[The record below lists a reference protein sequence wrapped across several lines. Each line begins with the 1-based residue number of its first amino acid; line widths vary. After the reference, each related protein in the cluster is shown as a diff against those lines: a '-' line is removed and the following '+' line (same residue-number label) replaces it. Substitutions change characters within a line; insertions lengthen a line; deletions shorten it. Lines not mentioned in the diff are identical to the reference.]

1 MTNKESFT
9 YYVGSLEERYNALN
23 RSTVNSLERLTLYR
37 RSPLRLNISLFASK
51 VKVKEKKF
59 KLKFCNFLNKNLI
72 TLDTISLEKEL
83 LNRTI
88 I

>member
-9 YYVGSLEERYNALN
+9 YYVVHWKKDNALN

-59 KLKFCNFLNKNLI
+59 KFKFCNFLNKNLI
-72 TLDTISLEKEL
+72 TLDTISLETEL